1 MELELAGK
9 VAVVTGGSRGIGK
22 AIARELARE
31 GVDVALVA
39 RDPATLEA
47 TRAEIAAEFGR
58 RVIAIS
64 ADTTDAAAV
73 DAMARRVEAELGG
86 ADILV
91 NSGAKPAGQGR
102 PPSWDEVGEDNFDDE
117 MHTKVL
123 GYLRCAQAL
132 IPTMKARGWGRIV
145 NISGLGARTSGNILG
160 TIRNT
165 AVVAMTKNLADDLG
179 RYGINVT
186 VVHPGI
192 TRTEKTP
199 GVIAARAA
207 ARGVSEAE
215 VEQRMHEENSVR
227 RLIDA
232 SEIAYIVAFL
242 CSPKAIAINGD
253 VIAAGG
259 GTPGPVYY

>member
-1 MELELAGK
+1 MDLELAGK
-9 VAVVTGGSRGIGK
+9 VAVITGGSRGIGK

-31 GVDVALVA
+31 GVDLALVA
-39 RDPATLEA
+39 RDPDTLES

-64 ADTTDAAAV
+64 ADTTDAEAV
-73 DAMARRVEAELGG
+73 RAMARTVEAEFGG

-102 PPSWDEVGEDNFDDE
+102 PPSWEEVEQGNFDDE

-132 IPTMKARGWGRIV
+132 IPSMKARRWGRIV
-145 NISGLGARTSGNILG
+145 NISGLGARSTGNILG

-165 AVVAMTKNLADDLG
+165 AVVAMAKNLADDLG
-179 RYGINVT
+179 RFGINVT
-186 VVHPGI
+186 VVHPGV

-199 GVIAARAA
+199 GVIAARAS

-215 VEQRMHEENSVR
+215 IEQRMNEENSIR
-227 RLIDA
+227 RLVDA
-232 SEIAYIVAFL
+232 SEIAYVVAFL

-259 GTPGPVYY
+259 GAPGAVYY